1 MVERLQKKAPFIA
14 AALVIA
20 LLSWLVVSG
29 FASSTDFH
37 KSTLAELEEKQT
49 TVLELSA
56 ASAAASAAITLI
68 PGDTATPIADKLA
81 DLSSYFLGGPLR
93 DLAGKIFAHHHRN
106 GDIFHSDPP
115 CLCLVHSAC
124 GI

>member
-56 ASAAASAAITLI
+56 ASAAAALTRVVAALSRYAVMQF
-68 PGDTATPIADKLA
+68 PLLVGF
-81 DLSSYFLGGPLR
+81 DLYSR
-93 DLAGKIFAHHHRN
+93 
-106 GDIFHSDPP
+106 
-115 CLCLVHSAC
+115 
-124 GI
+124 